1 MNLLQPQDRR
11 STAAGDSKTT
21 VETRAQLLDAGVG
34 RTILEQ
40 FARRA
45 AALCSDDDPIVV
57 DLGSG
62 DGSLLA
68 ALARLRPIAGV
79 GIDLSTAAAAHAA
92 RHVPAMTW
100 IVANADRRLPF
111 LDGSVQLVLSFH
123 GRRNAAECARVLA
136 PVGHLLVA
144 VPAPDDLVEL
154 REAVGGRSMA
164 RSGGDAPLIEH
175 ASMFTLIERDT
186 ARERHRLGRESLLD
200 LLRATYRGERRS
212 EARQVAAL
220 TSMDLTLASDVFVFR
235 PTR

>member
-1 MNLLQPQDRR
+1 M
-11 STAAGDSKTT
+11 
-21 VETRAQLLDAGVG
+21 
-34 RTILEQ
+34 
-40 FARRA
+40 
-45 AALCSDDDPIVV
+45 
-57 DLGSG
+57 
-62 DGSLLA
+62 
-68 ALARLRPIAGV
+68 
-79 GIDLSTAAAAHAA
+79 GIDLSTAAAEHAA

-111 LDGSVQLVLSFH
+111 LDGSVRLVISFN

-136 PVGHLLVA
+136 PGGHLLVA

-220 TSMDLTLASDVFVFR
+220 TSMDLTLASDVFVFKPR
-235 PTR
+235 